1 MKHIKGFNENIED
14 SNEEPKKM
22 QVKVKHLI
30 EYLSQLDPE
39 ANVYLDRDGWYGA
52 DGDSEMEMIKNRGIF
67 YVFKGNLF
75 INN

>member
-39 ANVYLDRDGWYGA
+39 ANVYLDKDGWDTEG
-52 DGDSEMEMIKNRGIF
+52 ENEVEMIKNRG
-67 YVFKGNLF
+67 VFDFFQGSLF